1 MTNFTKTST
10 NEYKRRHDSVHWQ
23 FCEKLGF
30 NRARLW
36 YEHEPDIVVVDKVK
50 KEIMIIDVA
59 IPTDTKVC
67 DKKQEKIEK
76 YILLNNEIA
85 RLWQMKKVV
94 VILILVGALETI
106 TTKFD
111 KYIDSLGIE
120 IRIEHVQK
128 SALLGTAI
136 IIRKVLSCQVPTKAY
151 CCETFDIWLMSA
163 LTAKNRDTKISVLGE
178 ITLNMIMVII
188 TSQYIIKI
196 CRISKHRV
204 LNKCGQKHAKENA
217 VTTRSELVL
226 QHLFSRLPGKLNWS

>member
-1 MTNFTKTST
+1 MNVTKTST
-10 NEYKRRHDSVHWQ
+10 NEYKRRHGSVHWQ

-76 YILLNNEIA
+76 YILLNTEIA

-151 CCETFDIWLMSA
+151 CFETFDIWLMSA
-163 LTAKNRDTKISVLGE
+163 LTAKNR
-178 ITLNMIMVII
+178 TLNMIMVII

-196 CRISKHRV
+196 CGISKHRV
-204 LNKCGQKHAKENA
+204 LNKCGQKHAKKNA

-226 QHLFSRLPGKLNWS
+226 QHLFSRLPGKLNCS

>member
-59 IPTDTKVC
+59 ISADTKVC
-67 DKKQEKIEK
+67 DEKQEKIEK

-128 SALLGTAI
+128 
-136 IIRKVLSCQVPTKAY
+136 
-151 CCETFDIWLMSA
+151 
-163 LTAKNRDTKISVLGE
+163 
-178 ITLNMIMVII
+178 
-188 TSQYIIKI
+188 
-196 CRISKHRV
+196 
-204 LNKCGQKHAKENA
+204 
-217 VTTRSELVL
+217 
-226 QHLFSRLPGKLNWS
+226 